1 MALTL
6 EALEAL
12 RERIKDAPP
21 APKETQKV
29 NKMEAIR
36 AIRKD
41 IESMQ
46 KRGYSFDDI
55 AKFLS
60 EGGLQITTPT
70 LKSYMQRTKPESQ
83 KTFRKPK
90 DDEKN
95 KASSNKNE
103 AKKEENKASG
113 NKNEAKKEENKASF
127 SVTPDSEI

>member
-103 AKKEENKASG
+103 AKKEENKAS
-113 NKNEAKKEENKASF
+113 F
-127 SVTPDSEI
+127 SVTPDSDI

>member
-90 DDEKN
+90 DVATISFVQDEKN

-103 AKKEENKASG
+103 AKKEENKAS
-113 NKNEAKKEENKASF
+113 F
-127 SVTPDSEI
+127 SVTPDSDI

>member
-6 EALEAL
+6 DALEAL

-83 KTFRKPK
+83 KTTRKPK
-90 DDEKN
+90 EVANISAVQNATN

-103 AKKEENKASG
+103 AKKEENKS
-113 NKNEAKKEENKASF
+113 SF
-127 SVTPDSEI
+127 TVTPDSDI